1 MPSLARARRSAWPT
15 QPDSECIGVELSA
28 PCPGQMTGEPTWL
41 TRMMV
46 DDEAE
51 GYPDVLRYLTP
62 EDSRWNSPYET

>member
-1 MPSLARARRSAWPT
+1 
-15 QPDSECIGVELSA
+15 
-28 PCPGQMTGEPTWL
+28 MTGEPTWL